1 MRLRSSLQ
9 EINFCCVEFFV
20 CIRKYAPETSS
31 SIFFLLSFVKA
42 LGSDCSISLAKS
54 SEVVVLVDILDMLDE
69 LPLLMIPS
77 TVTALILSSSDCDEE
92 KEAGRVAPGKRDQEQ
107 FS

>member
-9 EINFCCVEFFV
+9 EMNFCCVELFV
-20 CIRKYAPETSS
+20 CIRKYAPATSS

-42 LGSDCSISLAKS
+42 LGSDCSISLATS
-54 SEVVVLVDILDMLDE
+54 SEAAVLVDILDMLDE

-77 TVTALILSSSDCDEE
+77 IIEVLIFSSSNCDKCD
-92 KEAGRVAPGKRDQEQ
+92 KEVGLGRV
-107 FS
+107 